1 MVYIAWWAVYHS
13 AVSEKLISFLH
24 TSWGESWIRKCES
37 AQFAPVQLGRLLSCT
52 WTRSRVPPS
61 HIYVVWKEP
70 IKKVEFYYLTR
81 SCGGPV
87 PRRAVWCHGGQK
99 LHWQGILLLE
109 QQINFKFE
117 SPTSFGSVTNIIII
131 QAGCQRWR
139 RKKENAQ
146 EQHLDQSATKDQ
158 KSALFIADDLK
169 IF

>member
-24 TSWGESWIRKCES
+24 TGWGESWKRKCES
-37 AQFAPVQLGRLLSCT
+37 AQFAPVQHSRLLSCT

-70 IKKVEFYYLTR
+70 IKKVELVDQILRWSRTAPSDVVSWRVKPALTR
-81 SCGGPV
+81 NS
-87 PRRAVWCHGGQK
+87 AS
-99 LHWQGILLLE
+99 
-109 QQINFKFE
+109 E

-158 KSALFIADDLK
+158 KSALFIADVLK